1 MTQKQYIARLK
12 EQARSL
18 RQIAQGGHGDF
29 STLLMRRLYA
39 TENRFAKLAMRVEAT
54 AEDEKKKFAS

>member
-18 RQIAQGGHGDF
+18 RHIQGHGHF
-29 STLLMRRLYA
+29 STQLMRGLYA
-39 TENRFAKLAMRVEAT
+39 TENRFAKLAMKVEKN
-54 AEDEKKKFAS
+54 EKKIKA